1 MLVEP
6 SLVASLSAAAASP
19 PAASPLPG
27 LHARLSA
34 SPLRHKTELSPAPGL
49 SASAGRRLRTMSYVA
64 EELVISTSDL
74 SITDLRTQLRA
85 ATESSLAA
93 IRCLFNGLPK
103 ALFSPRQG
111 AVLAGGGRQ
120 PLLVAA
126 PTTARLLCG
135 AGARPR
141 RRLPAASLPD
151 PALLTHLP
159 PHLPHLLPALR
170 RTDIKAEDVVLSELL
185 NKRGPAAWLAACD
198 ADADSSAQLT
208 RLAADCITAGTV
220 LVLSSQSSFDL
231 VLVPREACTQDGV
244 AFAAF
249 ATRMRG
255 GGASALVLLSRGA
268 AAALAR

>member
-1 MLVEP
+1 
-6 SLVASLSAAAASP
+6 
-19 PAASPLPG
+19 
-27 LHARLSA
+27 
-34 SPLRHKTELSPAPGL
+34 
-49 SASAGRRLRTMSYVA
+49 MSYVA

-141 RRLPAASLPD
+141 WRLPAASLPD

-231 VLVPREACTQDGV
+231 VLVPRDACTQDGV

-249 ATRMRG
+249 ATRVRG
-255 GGASALVLLSRGA
+255 GGGLRARVALPRRCRGA
-268 AAALAR
+268 GALKPSIRIWVPHPTSPQSLCSGVDSQLPTPCPPSCRTAG